1 MEVIKVRKYEAMFIV
16 DPNFE
21 TDAAKE
27 LVEKFKGLIQD
38 QGGQIDGVDDWGK
51 RRLAY
56 PIQKQREGYYF
67 LINFTANP
75 ETAQDLE
82 RVFKITNGVLRYLIV
97 KNEK

>member
-1 MEVIKVRKYEAMFIV
+1 MRKYETIFIV

-21 TDAAKE
+21 ADQVNE
-27 LVEKFKGLIQD
+27 LVEKFKGLILE

-56 PIQKQREGYYF
+56 PINKQREGYYF
-67 LINFTANP
+67 LINFTAKP

-82 RVFKITNGVLRYLIV
+82 RVYKITNGVLRYLIV

>member
-1 MEVIKVRKYEAMFIV
+1 VRKYETIFIV

-21 TDAAKE
+21 ADQVNE
-27 LVEKFKGLIQD
+27 LVEKFKGLIQE

-56 PIQKQREGYYF
+56 PINKQREGYYF
-67 LINFTANP
+67 LINFTAKP

-82 RVFKITNGVLRYLIV
+82 RVYKITNCVLRYLIV

>member
-1 MEVIKVRKYEAMFIV
+1 MRKYETIFIV

-21 TDAAKE
+21 ADQVNE
-27 LVEKFKGLIQD
+27 LVEKFKGLIQE

-56 PIQKQREGYYF
+56 PINKQREGYYF
-67 LINFTANP
+67 LINFTAKP
-75 ETAQDLE
+75 ETAQYLE
-82 RVFKITNGVLRYLIV
+82 RVYKITNGVLRYLIV

>member
-1 MEVIKVRKYEAMFIV
+1 MRKYETIFIV

-21 TDAAKE
+21 ADQVNE
-27 LVEKFKGLIQD
+27 LVEKFKGLIQE

-56 PIQKQREGYYF
+56 PINKQREGYYF
-67 LINFTANP
+67 LINFTAKP

-82 RVFKITNGVLRYLIV
+82 RVYKITNGVLRYLIV